1 MVSGKAPGEK
11 LVEDVDS
18 LIDEVEQAVRV
29 AVGEETLEED
39 VDALVDRVNEA
50 VRGVVSG
57 NRGWVA
63 VDTLVDRVSEAV
75 RAALGEETLAED
87 VDTLLG
93 RVGKSVRAAASR
105 GSEAAESVGQS
116 LRDRIRLV
124 LDGVRGSGRDSVV
137 MVRVNKYS
145 RERMDELVEADLV
158 GSRSE
163 AAAFLIAEGIKAR
176 QGLFDGIESRIDAI
190 RKAKEELQR
199 LLNEDEKAR
208 S

>member
-1 MVSGKAPGEK
+1 MVSGRTPGEK
-11 LVEDVDS
+11 LVEDVDN
-18 LIDEVEQAVRV
+18 LIEEVEQAVRV

-63 VDTLVDRVSEAV
+63 VDTLVDKVSEAV

-116 LRDRIRLV
+116 LRERIRLV

-137 MVRVNKYS
+137 MVRVNRYQQG
-145 RERMDELVEADLV
+145 AD
-158 GSRSE
+158 G
-163 AAAFLIAEGIKAR
+163 
-176 QGLFDGIESRIDAI
+176 
-190 RKAKEELQR
+190 
-199 LLNEDEKAR
+199 
-208 S
+208 